1 MAKGETC
8 PDCGA
13 MGFTCHPASI
23 GPGVSIL
30 TLAEQRRRAANVPII
45 VLTERVYVDKD
56 GRATT
61 DEEKADRLWGT
72 PGMEVQ
78 EADAEAIGYV
88 TRPQEA
94 TKAVKGPKG
103 TKAVGAPAGD
113 K

>member
-1 MAKGETC
+1 MAMIT
-8 PDCGA
+8 
-13 MGFTCHPASI
+13 
-23 GPGVSIL
+23 
-30 TLAEQRRRAANVPII
+30 
-45 VLTERVYVDKD
+45 LTERVYIDAD
-56 GRATT
+56 GKATT

-94 TKAVKGPKG
+94 TKAVKGPRG